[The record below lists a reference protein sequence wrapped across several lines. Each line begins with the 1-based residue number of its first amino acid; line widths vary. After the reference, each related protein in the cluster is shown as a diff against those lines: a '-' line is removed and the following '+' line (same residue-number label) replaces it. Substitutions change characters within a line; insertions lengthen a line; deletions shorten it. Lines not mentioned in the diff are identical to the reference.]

1 MDYCIYTYLFPL
13 CFLVAAIV
21 ARIPCKGIIVTIQLA
36 AKPTKEKYIM
46 PSMDI
51 VSETDLEEVKNA
63 VDNANREITTRFDF
77 RGVEASFE
85 WKKPNVSLK
94 AEGDFQLKQMCDML
108 RAQLNK
114 RNVCAKAMNVG
125 DASASGR
132 NWNQQVTFKEGIEQD
147 MAKKVVKL
155 IKAEKLKVQAAIQ
168 GESVRVTGKKRDD
181 LQAVMR

>member
-1 MDYCIYTYLFPL
+1 
-13 CFLVAAIV
+13 
-21 ARIPCKGIIVTIQLA
+21 
-36 AKPTKEKYIM
+36 M

-51 VSETDLEEVKNA
+51 VSETDLEEVRNA

-85 WKKPNVSLK
+85 WKKPNVVLK

-108 RAQLNK
+108 RSQLTK
-114 RNVCAKAMNVG
+114 RNVDAKAMNIE
-125 DASASGR
+125 DASATGR
-132 NWNQQVTFKEGIEQD
+132 NWSQQVTFKEGIEQD

-168 GESVRVTGKKRDD
+168 GEQVRVTGKKRDD
-181 LQAVMR
+181 LQAVMQLVRTAELEQSFQFTNFKD